1 MDPAFEYVF
10 PAIKGVQ
17 AKREYYISM
26 CPLKLIPKIF
36 HYNEEDLVPP
46 ELRAQRVLNKNRVP
60 EISRYIVENKND
72 YVFSAITASIDGK
85 VKFEPLVSGN
95 DADRIGLLHIPMTAR
110 FIINDGQH
118 RRAAIESALKEKPE
132 LVDDSIGVVFFL
144 DIGLKRTQQ
153 MFADLNRHAIRP
165 AKSLGLLYDHRDE
178 SAQLTK
184 AIVLKSSIFCNLIEM
199 EKSSLALRSRK
210 LFTLS
215 AIHGA
220 TKKLLINVDIK
231 NLDEKIKLAR
241 SYWEETFRQF
251 KEWGFVLKGK
261 MSAGEVRQDF
271 IHSHGITLHAL
282 GNVGNYLLINH
293 PKDWKKKIKK
303 LKQISWLKSNSKL
316 WEGRAMVAGQVSMV
330 SHNILLTT
338 NVLKKN
344 LDIPL
349 TQEEKRIERAF
360 KRGEYDKTKK

>member
-10 PAIKGVQ
+10 PAIRGVQ

-26 CPLKLIPKIF
+26 CPLKLISKIF

-46 ELRAQRVLNKNRVP
+46 ELRAQRILNKNRVP
-60 EISRYIVENKND
+60 EIARYIVENKND

-85 VKFEPLVSGN
+85 VQFEPIVSGN

-165 AKSLGLLYDHRDE
+165 SRSLGLLYDHRDE
-178 SAQLTK
+178 SAQFTK
-184 AIVLKSSIFCNLIEM
+184 SIVLKPSVFCNMIEM
-199 EKSSLALRSRK
+199 EKSTLSLRSRK

-220 TKKLLINVDIK
+220 TKKLLVNVDIK
-231 NLDEKIKLAR
+231 NLDKKVKLAR
-241 SYWEETFRQF
+241 SFWEETFKQF
-251 KEWGFVLKGK
+251 KEWGLVSKGQ
-261 MSAGEVRQDF
+261 MSSGEVRQDF

-293 PKDWKKKIKK
+293 PKDWEKILKR
-303 LKQISWLKSNSKL
+303 LKQISWLRSNSKL
-316 WEGRAMVAGQVSMV
+316 WEGRAMVGGQVSMV
-330 SHNILLTT
+330 SHNILLTV
-338 NVLKKN
+338 NVIKKQLK
-344 LDIPL
+344 LPL
-349 TQEEKRIERAF
+349 TQEEKKIERAF
-360 KRGEYDKTKK
+360 KRGEYEKTKK

>member
-1 MDPAFEYVF
+1 LNPTFEYVF

-46 ELRAQRVLNKNRVP
+46 EMRAQRVLNKNRVP

-118 RRAAIESALKEKPE
+118 RRAAIESALKERPE
-132 LVDDSIGVVFFL
+132 LMDDSIGVVFFL

-165 AKSLGLLYDHRDE
+165 GKSLGILYDHRDE

-184 AIVLKSSIFCNLIEM
+184 SVFLESSVFRTLINM
-199 EKSSLALRSRK
+199 EKSSLALRSSK

-215 AIHGA
+215 AIHAA
-220 TKKLLINVDIK
+220 TKKLLVNIDIK
-231 NLDEKIKLAR
+231 NLDAKVKLAR
-241 SYWEETFRQF
+241 DFWEETFKQF
-251 KEWGFVLKGK
+251 REWDFVLNKK

-316 WEGRAMVAGQVSMV
+316 WEGRAMVGGQLSMA
-330 SHNILLTT
+330 SHNILLTA
-338 NVLKKN
+338 NVIKKH

-349 TQEEKRIERAF
+349 TQEEERIERAF